1 MLALI
6 ISNEN
11 GDINVVEQLSSL
23 RLKNR
28 NWYSEGKKTLLKNA
42 QNRYSKVQTNNLGK
56 NVSSQSH
63 LELCSFSTIFSSI
76 L

>member
-28 NWYSEGKKTLLKNA
+28 NWYSEGKKNIVKKCTKPLLEGAN
-42 QNRYSKVQTNNLGK
+42 QQFREERFES
-56 NVSSQSH
+56 
-63 LELCSFSTIFSSI
+63 ESFRIV
-76 L
+76 